1 MSVNMLANV
10 NFNKKL
16 DDVMHTHTHRRFNE
30 AIIIV
35 LPVLCIVFKTWSCEL
50 AQNAL
55 RTAVTPLLCTYAWNC
70 THAVLLLWHLTAF
83 AKAQFYAI
91 YREITYLNIKLH
103 THTHTPESAASA
115 SHLHHEQ
122 STVRIYALCMR
133 VWEVVGGVA
142 VETSCSMHLYNTML
156 NIYLTSWYIC
166 C

>member
-55 RTAVTPLLCTYAWNC
+55 RTAAAQWLLWCTYMHGIA
-70 THAVLLLWHLTAF
+70 HAHTRFCCCDTSRHLLKHNFMLFTV
-83 AKAQFYAI
+83 
-91 YREITYLNIKLH
+91 KLH
-103 THTHTPESAASA
+103 TSTSNYTHTHIHQNQQHP
-115 SHLHHEQ
+115 HHICTMNSRPCVFMHCVCECG
-122 STVRIYALCMR
+122 R
-133 VWEVVGGVA
+133 WWVG
-142 VETSCSMHLYNTML
+142 
-156 NIYLTSWYIC
+156 WQ
-166 C
+166 

>member
-55 RTAVTPLLCTYAWNC
+55 RTAAAPSDSSGAHMHGIAHTQFCCCDTSRHLLKHNFMLFT
-70 THAVLLLWHLTAF
+70 V
-83 AKAQFYAI
+83 
-91 YREITYLNIKLH
+91 KLH
-103 THTHTPESAASA
+103 TSTSNYTHTHTPESAASA

-122 STVRIYALCMR
+122 STVFMHCVCECGR
-133 VWEVVGGVA
+133 WWVG
-142 VETSCSMHLYNTML
+142 
-156 NIYLTSWYIC
+156 WQ
-166 C
+166 